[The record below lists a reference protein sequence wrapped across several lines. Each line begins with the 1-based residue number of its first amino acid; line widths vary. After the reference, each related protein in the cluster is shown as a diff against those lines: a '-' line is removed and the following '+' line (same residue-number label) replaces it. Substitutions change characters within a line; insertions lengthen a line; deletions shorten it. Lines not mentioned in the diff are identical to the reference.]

1 MPQAKRRRISKNSVP
16 RASFHSLAVLV
27 AGMVIGSLATIL
39 WQGMRVADGGIGT
52 GIRQMID
59 QSKQEDEAKQANQ
72 VVSKEDIPVQQK
84 PVYDFHTV
92 LHEIEVVVPSE
103 QPESDTQQPDDDS
116 TTPKAEAD
124 VAAPVPAD
132 IASSYLLQAGSY
144 RNRKDADRLKAELAF
159 SGLSSTIQKV
169 TIQDRGDFYRVRL
182 GPYSTYAKMVEAD
195 ESLASKGIKTLRLK
209 ISKGG

>member
-1 MPQAKRRRISKNSVP
+1 MPQAKRRRRTNSAQ

-39 WQGMRVADGGIGT
+39 WQGMRAADGGIGT

-59 QSKQEDEAKQANQ
+59 QSKQEDKANPA
-72 VVSKEDIPVQQK
+72 VSKQDIPVQQA

-92 LHEIEVVVPSE
+92 LHEIEVVVPSG
-103 QPESDTQQPDDDS
+103 QSQSDTPQSGDDRTAPQAGED
-116 TTPKAEAD
+116 AD
-124 VAAPVPAD
+124 AAVPAT
-132 IASSYLLQAGSY
+132 AETAKSFMLQAGSY
-144 RNRKDADRLKAELAF
+144 KNRKDADRLKAELAF

-195 ESLASKGIKTLRLK
+195 ESLASKGIQTLRLK